1 MESTEPINSTL
12 EEKFMAHSRL
22 EKDKD
27 QGYRNVVQQSIYE
40 EKLANNGLY
49 ASIFMHF
56 FVILSTLVIILFK
69 TNLISIYHDNDTEAE
84 TINFSLFQFSLQHL
98 RNKSQSYSY
107 FCIESTKE
115 VLDDQNNTK
124 SVCIVSE
131 SCTAKGLNTTMIME
145 LFEFDCNV
153 FVEFK
158 FLGIVVKNY

>member
-56 FVILSTLVIILFK
+56 FVILSTLVIIMFK
-69 TNLISIYHDNDTEAE
+69 TNLISIYHDNDT
-84 TINFSLFQFSLQHL
+84 
-98 RNKSQSYSY
+98 
-107 FCIESTKE
+107 
-115 VLDDQNNTK
+115 
-124 SVCIVSE
+124 
-131 SCTAKGLNTTMIME
+131 
-145 LFEFDCNV
+145 
-153 FVEFK
+153 
-158 FLGIVVKNY
+158 